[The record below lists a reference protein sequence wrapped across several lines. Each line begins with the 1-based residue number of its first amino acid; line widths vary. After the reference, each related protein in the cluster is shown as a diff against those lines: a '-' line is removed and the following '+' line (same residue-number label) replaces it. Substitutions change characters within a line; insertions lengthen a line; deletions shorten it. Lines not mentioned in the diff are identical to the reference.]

1 MPRRVVGGLIQ
12 AAAPITDPAAPIDK
26 VRQAAIDA
34 HIPLIEEAGRR
45 GVQILGLEEIFNGPY
60 FCPSQDAHWY
70 DIAESVPGP
79 TTELM
84 GQYARKYQMAMVVPV
99 YEREQA
105 GVYYNTAAVY
115 DSDGTYLGKYRKNH
129 IPHTSGFWE
138 KYFFKPGNLGY
149 PVFKTRFAT
158 IGVYICYDRHFPEGA
173 RLLGLHG
180 AEIVFN
186 PSATVAGLSQYSVEA
201 RTAGARGRQRLL
213 HGLQQPRRHGV
224 ALEHRTVL
232 WLVLLCRSAR
242 QLPRDGIR
250 RQGRTGRGRDG
261 SRHDRGS
268 ASRLAVLPRSPP
280 RQLRTPRGAA
290 SMTLLIK
297 NGTIVTATDQY
308 KGDVFVDGEKIT
320 TIGTSLTMSADR
332 TIDAS
337 GKYLFPGGI
346 DVHTHL
352 DMPFGGTTSADD
364 FESGTI
370 AAAHG
375 GTTTVVD
382 FAIQYHGQTL
392 HHAWETWMKK
402 AEGKAAIDYGFHM
415 IVTELTDQV
424 EQEMDALVGQGVTS
438 FKLFMAY
445 PGVFMLD
452 DASIFRA
459 LLRTGKNGGTICM
472 HAENGGVIDVLVKK
486 ALAEGKT
493 APKYHALTRPAR
505 AEAEATHRAIAMAEI
520 ADVPIYIV
528 HLSAAEALEMVT
540 EARDRGLPAFAETCP
555 QYLFLS
561 YDNYEEPGFEGAK
574 YVMSPPL
581 RPKETQDRLWR
592 GLAFND
598 LQAIS
603 TDHCP
608 FCMKEQK
615 TMGERDFSKIP
626 NGAPGIETR
635 MSLVYD
641 GGVKT
646 GRISLNRFVELT
658 STSPAKIFGLF
669 PRKGTIAPGSDADIV
684 IFDPEKKQRLS
695 AKTLHMNVDYNPYEG
710 REVTG
715 VTETVISR
723 GRVIIDKGS
732 FTGSAGAGSF
742 LRRSTRT

>member
-1 MPRRVVGGLIQ
+1 
-12 AAAPITDPAAPIDK
+12 
-26 VRQAAIDA
+26 
-34 HIPLIEEAGRR
+34 
-45 GVQILGLEEIFNGPY
+45 
-60 FCPSQDAHWY
+60 
-70 DIAESVPGP
+70 
-79 TTELM
+79 
-84 GQYARKYQMAMVVPV
+84 MA
-99 YEREQA
+99 
-105 GVYYNTAAVY
+105 
-115 DSDGTYLGKYRKNH
+115 
-129 IPHTSGFWE
+129 
-138 KYFFKPGNLGY
+138 
-149 PVFKTRFAT
+149 
-158 IGVYICYDRHFPEGA
+158 
-173 RLLGLHG
+173 
-180 AEIVFN
+180 
-186 PSATVAGLSQYSVEA
+186 
-201 RTAGARGRQRLL
+201 
-213 HGLQQPRRHGV
+213 
-224 ALEHRTVL
+224 
-232 WLVLLCRSAR
+232 
-242 QLPRDGIR
+242 
-250 RQGRTGRGRDG
+250 
-261 SRHDRGS
+261 
-268 ASRLAVLPRSPP
+268 
-280 RQLRTPRGAA
+280 
-290 SMTLLIK
+290 TLLIR
-297 NGTIVTATDQY
+297 NGIVITATDLY
-308 KGDVFVDGEKIT
+308 EGDVFIEGEKIAV
-320 TIGTSLTMSADR
+320 IGSSLQMNADR
-332 TIDAS
+332 IIDAKR
-337 GKYLFPGGI
+337 KYVLPGGI

-352 DMPFGGTTSADD
+352 DMPFGGTTSGDD

-375 GTTTVVD
+375 GTTSIVD
-382 FAIQYHGQTL
+382 FAIQYKGQTL

-415 IVTELTDQV
+415 IITDLSDQV
-424 EQEMDALVGQGVTS
+424 EEEMDALVRQGITS

-472 HAENGGVIDVLVKK
+472 HAENGGVIDVLVKN

-505 AEAEATHRAIAMAEI
+505 AEGEATHRAIALAEM

-561 YDNYEEPGFEGAK
+561 YDNYEEPGFNGAK

-581 RPKETQDRLWR
+581 RPKETQERLWR

-615 TMGERDFSKIP
+615 ALGRDDFSKIP

-641 GGVKT
+641 GGVRT

-684 IFDPEKKQRLS
+684 IFDPEKKVRLS
-695 AKTLHMNVDYNPYEG
+695 QKTLHMNVDYSPYEG
-710 REVTG
+710 REVMG
-715 VTETVISR
+715 VTDTVISR
-723 GRVIIDKGS
+723 GRVIIDGGKFVGRAGSGS
-732 FTGSAGAGSF
+732 FIKRAS
-742 LRRSTRT
+742 R

>member
-1 MPRRVVGGLIQ
+1 
-12 AAAPITDPAAPIDK
+12 
-26 VRQAAIDA
+26 
-34 HIPLIEEAGRR
+34 
-45 GVQILGLEEIFNGPY
+45 
-60 FCPSQDAHWY
+60 
-70 DIAESVPGP
+70 
-79 TTELM
+79 
-84 GQYARKYQMAMVVPV
+84 
-99 YEREQA
+99 
-105 GVYYNTAAVY
+105 
-115 DSDGTYLGKYRKNH
+115 
-129 IPHTSGFWE
+129 
-138 KYFFKPGNLGY
+138 
-149 PVFKTRFAT
+149 
-158 IGVYICYDRHFPEGA
+158 
-173 RLLGLHG
+173 
-180 AEIVFN
+180 
-186 PSATVAGLSQYSVEA
+186 
-201 RTAGARGRQRLL
+201 
-213 HGLQQPRRHGV
+213 
-224 ALEHRTVL
+224 
-232 WLVLLCRSAR
+232 
-242 QLPRDGIR
+242 
-250 RQGRTGRGRDG
+250 
-261 SRHDRGS
+261 
-268 ASRLAVLPRSPP
+268 
-280 RQLRTPRGAA
+280 
-290 SMTLLIK
+290 MTLLIK
-297 NGTIVTATDQY
+297 GGTVVTASDQY
-308 KGDVFVDGEKIT
+308 AGDVFVEGEKIVA
-320 TIGTSLTMSADR
+320 IGSSLTMSADR
-332 TIDAS
+332 VIDAAD
-337 GKYLFPGGI
+337 KYVLPGGI

-375 GTTTVVD
+375 GTTTIVD
-382 FAIQYHGQTL
+382 FAIQYRGQTL

-415 IVTELTDQV
+415 IITELSDQV
-424 EQEMDALVGQGVTS
+424 EQEMDALVRQGVTS

-452 DASIFRA
+452 YGSIFRA

-505 AEAEATHRAIAMAEI
+505 AEAEATHRAIALAEI
-520 ADVPIYIV
+520 AGVPIYIV

-540 EARDRGLPAFAETCP
+540 EARDRGLPAYAETCP

-581 RPKETQDRLWR
+581 RPKDTQDRLWR

-615 TMGERDFSKIP
+615 VLGTDDFSKIP

-641 GGVKT
+641 GGVRP

-658 STSPAKIFGLF
+658 ATSPAKIFGLF

-684 IFDPEKKQRLS
+684 VFDPNRKTVLS
-695 AKTLHMNVDYNPYEG
+695 SKTHHMRVDYNPYEG

-715 VTETVISR
+715 VTDTVISR
-723 GRVIIDKGS
+723 GRVIIDNGKFVGRAGS
-732 FTGSAGAGSF
+732 GSF
-742 LRRSTRT
+742 LKRATRS